1 MFIAL
6 TRVLSILG
14 LQDST
19 WSLVLIN
26 PTITIPASAWLLT
39 GFAKAIPR
47 DVEEQATID
56 GDSRV
61 GAFAHIVVPLS
72 LPGIVASSSSRSL
85 TAHEFIYALA
95 FISPSSDCANE
106 LPAR

>member
-72 LPGIVASSSSRSL
+72 LPGIVFTFADRARVHL
-85 TAHEFIYALA
+85 RPRLHLA
-95 FISPSSDCANE
+95 
-106 LPAR
+106 